1 MGRLVDLALRRPGRV
16 LVVTLLLVAAGLYGL
31 TQLGTSAAVRTI
43 TGTDSEAWRADRDVA
58 ATFGDEAIVVLVRE
72 SAGDLAS
79 TNDLQRLIG
88 LEGCLAGSFPPE
100 AQEIPGGP
108 DGPCARLRERR
119 AAKVVYGP
127 ATFANTAATAFT
139 ETAQAQVQS
148 GLAGAQQAAAEAQQ
162 AARRRGANAA
172 EARRAGER
180 AQQREIQK
188 LTTLAQQIS
197 QEYGIDPTQVSLANP
212 QFVSR
217 FLFDANAPAG
227 TPKARFAAVLP
238 NRDAALVTLRLR
250 EGQSDEDR
258 RAVVALVR
266 EAVALDAFRL
276 ERGAGYV
283 VSGAPVLVDAVA
295 VELEHALL
303 LLLAVGVLV
312 MAIVLA
318 LTFPERRR
326 LLPLGIALGT
336 LAVVFGGTGLLG
348 IPVNLGTIAT
358 LPVLLGLAVDYGVQ
372 LHARV
377 EEQRRRGLRGPEAAR
392 RAVAVGGRPVLLAA
406 GATLAGFLVLL
417 LSPTPLVRGF
427 ALVLLVGVALAVL
440 AAFTVGLSLHA
451 ALGRRQDATVAP
463 PPRARS
469 PRRLPRPLAAPVRA
483 LGTLLRALGRLLA
496 TIVALARAAGARIL
510 RAVRWLGDRL
520 SPAGRLAGRLL
531 GPAGRLLARPLRPVA
546 RALRRGARAAV
557 QEREPTPA
565 PERGGIGGTPA
576 VRRLVAFSHGRPVL
590 VLVVGTALALAGV
603 VLGSREPVETDL
615 QRLVPDDLPALR
627 DLRTLERASG
637 VSGELQVL
645 VEARSVTAPAV
656 LRWMGEARSRILAA
670 GDYRADRGCAAAR
683 LCPLG
688 APTDLLDPAQ
698 LRTQQAVD
706 ESLAALPA
714 YFTGST
720 IAPDRDRA
728 LLSFGLRLGPLDRQR
743 QLVGAVRA
751 AIADPPD
758 GVRATATGLP
768 VLVADASGE
777 VSSSTRRVLTLLG
790 SLLLVGL
797 LLVVATRSRRRGLVP
812 LVPVAMA
819 AGWSGLATWAL
830 GLPLN
835 PLSVVLGALVVA
847 IGTEFS
853 VLLSERYHEERRAGQ
868 GSAMAIARTARSTGR
883 AVGASAA
890 TAIAGFAVLAV
901 SDIPLLR
908 QFGLVTVLDLAVAVL
923 AVILVLPA
931 LAAIGARRKAT
942 T

>member
-1 MGRLVDLALRRPGRV
+1 VDLALRRPGRV
-16 LVVTLLLVAAGLYGL
+16 LLVTLLLVAAGLYGL
-31 TQLGTSAAVRTI
+31 TQLRTSAAVRTI

-100 AQEIPGGP
+100 AEEIPGGP

-127 ATFANTAATAFT
+127 ATFVNTAANAFT

-162 AARRRGANAA
+162 AARRRGATSA

-188 LTTLAQQIS
+188 LTALAQQIS

-217 FLFDANAPAG
+217 FLFDADAPAG

-250 EGQSDEDR
+250 EGLSDEDR

-266 EAVALDAFRL
+266 EAVALDQFRL

-312 MAIVLA
+312 MGIVLA

-392 RAVAVGGRPVLLAA
+392 RAVAAGGRPVLLAA

-440 AAFTVGLSLHA
+440 AAFTVGLTLHA
-451 ALGRRQDATVAP
+451 ALGHRVAAP
-463 PPRARS
+463 PRS
-469 PRRLPRPLAAPVRA
+469 RDRPPRRLPRPLAAPARA
-483 LGTLLRALGRLLA
+483 LVTLLRTLGRLVA
-496 TIVALARAAGARIL
+496 AVVALARAAGARIL
-510 RAVRWLGDRL
+510 RAARWIG
-520 SPAGRLAGRLL
+520 GRLTPVGRVAARLL
-531 GPAGRLLARPLRPVA
+531 GPAGRLLAQPLRPVG
-546 RALRRGARAAV
+546 RAIRRGALAAV
-557 QEREPTPA
+557 REREPTPA
-565 PERGGIGGTPA
+565 PERGGIGGTTA

-590 VLVVGTALALAGV
+590 VLVVGTVLALAGV

-645 VEARSVTAPAV
+645 VGADAVTAPSV
-656 LRWMGEARSRILAA
+656 LRWMGEARARILAA

-743 QLVGAVRA
+743 QLVGAVRD
-751 AIADPPD
+751 AIADPPE

-790 SLLLVGL
+790 SLVLVGL

-853 VLLSERYHEERRAGQ
+853 VLLSERYHEERAAGQ

-923 AVILVLPA
+923 AVVLVLPA
-931 LAAIGARRKAT
+931 LAAIGARRKVAA
-942 T
+942 